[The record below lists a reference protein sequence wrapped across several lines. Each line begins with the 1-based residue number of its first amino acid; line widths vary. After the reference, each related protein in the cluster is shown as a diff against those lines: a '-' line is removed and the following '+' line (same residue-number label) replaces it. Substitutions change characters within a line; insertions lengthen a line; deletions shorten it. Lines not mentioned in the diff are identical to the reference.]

1 MDDTHF
7 KGRLLHASG
16 AYLGGEN
23 DSEMRWMGET
33 CTRFLATGDTT
44 KGRFCLVDETA
55 KRGEAVP
62 LHRHPEDV
70 ESFYVLEGELTF
82 FIDSQPGLNAGPGS
96 FLHVP
101 AGTIH
106 GFRIASDSAR
116 YLILTT
122 PRHGEFY
129 RAISVPAGRDGLP
142 ASYDVDWDKIL
153 EISERFGIELIG
165 DLPED

>member
-1 MDDTHF
+1 MDDTKF
-7 KGRLLHASG
+7 SGRFLHASG
-16 AYLGGEN
+16 AYLSGANE
-23 DSEMRWMGET
+23 SEIRWMGET
-33 CTRFLATGDTT
+33 RTCFLATGETT
-44 KGRFCLVDETA
+44 KGRFCLIDETA

-62 LHRHPEDV
+62 LHRHSEDV

-82 FIDSQPGLNAGPGS
+82 FIDSQPALKAGPES

-101 AGTIH
+101 EGTIH
-106 GFRIASDSAR
+106 GFRIASERAR

-129 RAISVPAGRDGLP
+129 RAISVPAGRNGLP
-142 ASYDVDWDKIL
+142 SSYDIDWGRIL

-165 DLPED
+165 GLPVD

>member
-1 MDDTHF
+1 MDDNNRS
-7 KGRLLHASG
+7 GRLLHASG
-16 AYLGGEN
+16 AYLGGTE
-23 DSEMRWMGET
+23 DSEIRWMGET

-44 KGRFCLVDETA
+44 NGGFCLVDETA

-70 ESFYVLEGELTF
+70 ESFYMLEGELTF
-82 FIDSQPGLNAGPGS
+82 FIDSQPGFNAGPGS

-129 RAISVPAGRDGLP
+129 RAISVPAGTDGLP